1 MKNKLKG
8 VLFDMDGTVLDS
20 EGLFDNAQL
29 SLLKEYNIK
38 SSTNELSDFKG
49 MSYKD
54 FYPQFMKKFNLVD
67 DIEVIRSKLRTYLH
81 DIMEKNLNF
90 IDGFK
95 DFYNSSIKNKN
106 LKIGLVTNT
115 TRLTFKKIQTF
126 INIDDYFSYVLTSTE
141 AKEPKPSPMPY
152 LQAMEFLSLNPNQ
165 TLIIEDSKTGLLSGI
180 KSNAI
185 VFGLTT
191 SLTEDQIKKISNN
204 IRIANSYTD
213 IEVFLKN
220 YNGQK

>member
-1 MKNKLKG
+1 MDFKRYFEQRLSKHIRTSQFKLK
-8 VLFDMDGTVLDS
+8 
-20 EGLFDNAQL
+20 
-29 SLLKEYNIK
+29 LL
-38 SSTNELSDFKG
+38 
-49 MSYKD
+49 
-54 FYPQFMKKFNLVD
+54 
-67 DIEVIRSKLRTYLH
+67 LR
-81 DIMEKNLNF
+81 D
-90 IDGFK
+90 
-95 DFYNSSIKNKN
+95 
-106 LKIGLVTNT
+106 
-115 TRLTFKKIQTF
+115 
-126 INIDDYFSYVLTSTE
+126 IDDYFSYVLTSTE

-191 SLTEDQIKKISNN
+191 SLNEDKIKKISNN

-213 IEVFLKN
+213 IEIFLKN

>member
-1 MKNKLKG
+1 
-8 VLFDMDGTVLDS
+8 
-20 EGLFDNAQL
+20 
-29 SLLKEYNIK
+29 
-38 SSTNELSDFKG
+38 
-49 MSYKD
+49 
-54 FYPQFMKKFNLVD
+54 
-67 DIEVIRSKLRTYLH
+67 
-81 DIMEKNLNF
+81 
-90 IDGFK
+90 
-95 DFYNSSIKNKN
+95 
-106 LKIGLVTNT
+106 
-115 TRLTFKKIQTF
+115 
-126 INIDDYFSYVLTSTE
+126 
-141 AKEPKPSPMPY
+141 MPY

-213 IEVFLKN
+213 IEIFLKN

>member
-1 MKNKLKG
+1 MNNIKG
-8 VLFDMDGTVLDS
+8 ILFDMDGTVLDS
-20 EGLFDNAQL
+20 EGLFDEAQL
-29 SLLKEYNIK
+29 LLLNEYNIK
-38 SSTNELSDFKG
+38 GSINELSQFKG

-54 FYPQFMKKFNLVD
+54 FYPKFMKKFNIID
-67 DIEVIRSKLRTYLH
+67 DIAVIRLKLRTYLH
-81 DIMEKNLNF
+81 EIMEQNIDF
-90 IDGFK
+90 IAGFK
-95 DFYNSSIKNKN
+95 DFYNASIKDTN

-191 SLTEDQIKKISNN
+191 SLTEDQIKKISDN

-213 IEVFLKN
+213 IEIFLKN